1 MARKLDEI
9 LTTEMPDVVTQAR
22 EKADLMRLE
31 IHLTQLREM
40 LAQAGNEPMICD
52 QDPSIQDVTLMDL
65 KRWVEAAGGKLEI
78 NVMVPNGAQ
87 ISFAV

>member
-1 MARKLDEI
+1 MARTIDEI

-31 IHLTQLREM
+31 VHLTQLREM
-40 LAQAGNEPMICD
+40 LNQAGTDPMICD

-65 KRWVEAAGGKLEI
+65 KRWVEAAGGKLQL
-78 NVMVPNGAQ
+78 NVDMPNGSQ